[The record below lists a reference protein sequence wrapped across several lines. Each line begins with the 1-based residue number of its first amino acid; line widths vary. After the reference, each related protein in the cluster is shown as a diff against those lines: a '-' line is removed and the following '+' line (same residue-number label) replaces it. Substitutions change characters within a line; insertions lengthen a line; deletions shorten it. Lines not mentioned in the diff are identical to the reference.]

1 MKGHKVK
8 KKASPSKSKPVAV
21 RPGRRPNED
30 KPTEV
35 VNPLLIMTRKLEELT
50 AENNNLKNQFN
61 GLITQLDKK
70 FSQEEEVKQAQLDQA
85 REQQHAEPAQASDRS
100 KGLLDKTLGNTSWG
114 EMVLAVKDIANAWM
128 AQTRLDQNANG
139 MQSVNDVF
147 SKVGQSVFQKF
158 VSDKGLA
165 VDTAEETVASNVTE
179 STQYQ

>member
-1 MKGHKVK
+1 
-8 KKASPSKSKPVAV
+8 
-21 RPGRRPNED
+21 
-30 KPTEV
+30 
-35 VNPLLIMTRKLEELT
+35 
-50 AENNNLKNQFN
+50 
-61 GLITQLDKK
+61 
-70 FSQEEEVKQAQLDQA
+70 
-85 REQQHAEPAQASDRS
+85 
-100 KGLLDKTLGNTSWG
+100 
-114 EMVLAVKDIANAWM
+114 MVLAVKDIANAWM